1 MDKFFYRAIVIGL
14 IMGISLFS
22 TVNAADAPQKAEPSK
37 RTILSALAQISAAGV
52 AAQYD
57 KAEQFFVK
65 GKEAGLSELQMYE
78 AVLNLIP
85 YPGYPRTLNTMSR
98 FQKVY
103 PQYVQNRSGG
113 KELQPT
119 EPWRQYAASA
129 WVERSTNIRQQLGV
143 GGPDAAALTT
153 QLTQLSPEL
162 AEWAAYDA
170 FGRIFGRPGLS
181 LLERESV
188 VMGALI
194 AQGAPQIAVHY
205 KALLRV
211 GGDDALV
218 DAIFAAVSDIVDEK
232 SLMAAR
238 QYITEARKQ

>member
-1 MDKFFYRAIVIGL
+1 MYKYYHKVRLMGL
-14 IMGISLFS
+14 FVWLGLFS
-22 TVNAADAPQKAEPSK
+22 TVYAADPPRKSESPNPTVLA
-37 RTILSALAQISAAGV
+37 ALAQIGAAGV
-52 AAQYD
+52 AAKYD
-57 KAEQFFVK
+57 TVEQLFAK
-65 GKEAGLSELQMYE
+65 GKEVGLSELQMYE
-78 AVLNLIP
+78 AVLNLVP
-85 YPGYPRTLNTMSR
+85 YTGYPRTLNTMNR

-103 PQYVQNRSGG
+103 PHYLQNRSGG
-113 KELQPT
+113 NEPQPT
-119 EPWRQYAASA
+119 EPWRQYAAGT
-129 WVERSTNIRQQLGV
+129 WVERSANIRQQLGV
-143 GGPDAAALTT
+143 GGPDAEALTK
-153 QLTQLSPEL
+153 QLAQLSPEL

-218 DAIFAAVSDIVDEK
+218 ETFFTKVSTIVEEK
-232 SLMAAR
+232 SLAAAR
-238 QYITEARKQ
+238 QYIAEARKP

>member
-1 MDKFFYRAIVIGL
+1 MDKFFSRVMTMGLFFWIG
-14 IMGISLFS
+14 LFS
-22 TVNAADAPQKAEPSK
+22 TVYADDAPQKSAPPN
-37 RTILSALAQISAAGV
+37 RAVLSALAQISAAGT

-57 KAEQFFVK
+57 KAEQFFIK

-78 AVLNLIP
+78 AVLNLLP
-85 YPGYPRTLNTMSR
+85 YIGYPRTLNTMSR

-103 PQYVQNRSGG
+103 TQYIANRSDG
-113 KELQPT
+113 KDPFPT
-119 EPWRQYAASA
+119 EPWQEYACGP
-129 WVERSTNIRQQLGV
+129 WVERSTDIRQQLGV
-143 GGPDAAALTT
+143 GGPDAEALTKQIT
-153 QLTQLSPEL
+153 RLSPEL
-162 AEWAAYDA
+162 AEWVAYDD

-194 AQGAPQIAVHY
+194 AQGAPQIAFHY

-218 DAIFAAVSDIVDEK
+218 DAIFAAVSAVVDEK
-232 SLMAAR
+232 SLTATR
-238 QYITEARKQ
+238 QYVAEARKQ